1 MRYALRVGVCA
12 AAMLAAPFAA
22 GAADVPIVPPAAA
35 VAPWSWSGLYAGFH
49 VANGW
54 ANDTWRSGSG
64 AILDNPLFAQLFVPF
79 IGSASGSGA
88 VAGGQVGY
96 NYQIGSWVFG
106 VEAALSAAD
115 INSNMPCAQALFSCN
130 ASVDGLGTLTG
141 RAGFAFDQF
150 LVYAKGGA
158 AGQHVHY
165 NMVLIPLAGLANVLH
180 GSESRTG
187 WTAGV
192 GVEFALSPALSAV
205 AEYDYL
211 DFGTHVAA
219 LIDQNGNAAHVTTS
233 QSTHLVKVG
242 LNYKI
247 GEPFG
252 WAASAKAVPIFL
264 PPPPASQNWTGV
276 YVGANVG
283 GGWGQTNWNSSTGVL
298 GAFSDSVFAAS
309 GTANGFVVGGQI
321 GANYQIGP
329 WVMGVEADAGWADID
344 GNARCATS
352 SAIVTSFTCHTRI
365 DSLGTVTGRFGETF
379 GNLLVYGKGGAAWDR
394 EEHTAVQGLSS
405 PTTIFSGDATRWGWA
420 IGAGLEYAFTPA
432 WSGKVEYDYLSFGNA
447 GVGTSD
453 GFGHSSTIGISQ
465 GLSVVKMGFNYKL
478 GADPA
483 AGYGAAAPVPIW
495 VKAPVFKAPPPSDWT
510 IEAGARY
517 WVSGGRKQL
526 DLFAAQPPNQLNS
539 RLTFAGVV
547 GQSAEAFARLDH
559 RNGMFLKGNFGL
571 GDQVKGQFYDED
583 FAPFT
588 LNAGAPPYSNTVSSQ
603 RDGRMLY
610 GSLDVGHEVIA
621 GPAGDLGAYVGY
633 RYLYERNNAFGFV
646 QLAAVEFPTES
657 TVLGISETEA
667 WSGAAIGVNA
677 RMQLA
682 ERWRLEVD
690 AAYLPFVGLTATD
703 NHWFRANIN
712 PLSEQGQG
720 WGSQFEAILSYA
732 LTDQWSIG
740 AGGRYW
746 YFATTSAHTQFPV
759 TPFNSPIRYYSER
772 YGGFLQ
778 ATYKFDGGAR
788 TSAAARAESTAPAPV
803 NWTGFYVGGHL
814 GAGFGRSNWS
824 DPFGPTSIG
833 DQDRVGG
840 ALAGG
845 QVGYNYQ
852 IGIVVTGVEA
862 SGSWSQL
869 TGTESCFAG
878 NPNQG
883 NAGLDCGTN
892 VGALATLTGR
902 VGLSVDRTLYYA
914 KAGPAWGHTTFML
927 NAGGAAPGLLA
938 VPDAD
943 RWGFTVGAGVE
954 HALTRQWSIAAD
966 YKYVDLGTATVG
978 FASLPAA
985 IAPVAIETINQRYH
999 VLTLGMNY
1007 KLN

>member
-35 VAPWSWSGLYAGFH
+35 GAPWSWSGLYAGFH

-192 GVEFALSPALSAV
+192 GVEFALSPELSAV

-483 AGYGAAAPVPIW
+483 AGFGAAAPVPIW

-621 GPAGDLGAYVGY
+621 GPAGDFGAYVGY

-657 TVLGISETEA
+657 NGPGDFRNRGLER
-667 WSGAAIGVNA
+667 SGD
-677 RMQLA
+677 RR
-682 ERWRLEVD
+682 E
-690 AAYLPFVGLTATD
+690 
-703 NHWFRANIN
+703 RAN
-712 PLSEQGQG
+712 
-720 WGSQFEAILSYA
+720 AACRA
-732 LTDQWSIG
+732 L
-740 AGGRYW
+740 
-746 YFATTSAHTQFPV
+746 
-759 TPFNSPIRYYSER
+759 
-772 YGGFLQ
+772 
-778 ATYKFDGGAR
+778 
-788 TSAAARAESTAPAPV
+788 AARSRRRVPAVRRP
-803 NWTGFYVGGHL
+803 
-814 GAGFGRSNWS
+814 
-824 DPFGPTSIG
+824 
-833 DQDRVGG
+833 DRHRQSLVSRQHQS
-840 ALAGG
+840 A
-845 QVGYNYQ
+845 
-852 IGIVVTGVEA
+852 
-862 SGSWSQL
+862 
-869 TGTESCFAG
+869 
-878 NPNQG
+878 
-883 NAGLDCGTN
+883 
-892 VGALATLTGR
+892 
-902 VGLSVDRTLYYA
+902 
-914 KAGPAWGHTTFML
+914 
-927 NAGGAAPGLLA
+927 
-938 VPDAD
+938 
-943 RWGFTVGAGVE
+943 VGAGARLGVAVRGNPVLCAHRSME
-954 HALTRQWSIAAD
+954 HRRRRPLLVLRDDERTHAVSSHPVQLPDQVLQRALRR
-966 YKYVDLGTATVG
+966 
-978 FASLPAA
+978 LPAGDLQVRRRCTHLSGRA
-985 IAPVAIETINQRYH
+985 RREHGAGASQLDR
-999 VLTLGMNY
+999 VLRGRPSRRRVRPLELVGSVRTDLDRRSGPGRRRARGRSGR
-1007 KLN
+1007 LQLSDSAWW